1 MIQGVNK
8 EYIFNKNEYIENYLN
23 IIKENK
29 VNYNFTIMAYCIMNN
44 HAHFLVYTENVD
56 DLGKF
61 MHKVNL
67 LYAQMYNKK
76 ENRCGVLFRNRY
88 KTEPIYE
95 RKHLLN
101 CIKYIHNNP
110 VKAKIVSRCD
120 EYKYSSYTD
129 YINNKGVAKSKIL
142 EEIFGSNCNFAEL
155 FKETVNM
162 RFMDIDTESREEI
175 NEYIISGLRKF
186 EKDYEKTTFEI
197 LSSRDLLKKLIYY
210 LNSELRLKYVE
221 IRDFFEIPRGTM
233 DDLKQNNKT
242 LF

>member
-1 MIQGVNK
+1 MVQGVNK
-8 EYIFNKNEYIENYLN
+8 EYIFNKNEYIEKYLN

-29 VNYNFTIMAYCIMNN
+29 ANYNFTIMAYCIMNN
-44 HAHFLVYTENVD
+44 HAHFLVYTENIED
-56 DLGKF
+56 FGKF

-67 LYAQMYNKK
+67 IYAQMYNKK

-129 YINNKGVAKSKIL
+129 YINNKGVAKSKIVK
-142 EEIFGSNCNFAEL
+142 EIFGSKCNFL
-155 FKETVNM
+155 VMFNQVVNM
-162 RFMDIDTESREEI
+162 RFMDIDTESIEER
-175 NEYIISGLRKF
+175 NEYIISGIRKF
-186 EKDYEKTTFEI
+186 EKDYEKATFEI
-197 LSSRDLLKKLIYY
+197 LSSRNLLKKLIYY
-210 LNSELRLKYVE
+210 LNNELKLKYVE
-221 IRDFFEIPRGTM
+221 IRDFLEIPRGVM

>member
-44 HAHFLVYTENVD
+44 HAHFLVYTENIED
-56 DLGKF
+56 FGKF

>member
-1 MIQGVNK
+1 MVQGVNK
-8 EYIFNKNEYIENYLN
+8 EYIFNKNEYIEKYLN

-29 VNYNFTIMAYCIMNN
+29 ANYNFTIMAYCIMNN

-197 LSSRDLLKKLIYY
+197 LSSRNLLKKLIYY

>member
-1 MIQGVNK
+1 MVQGVNK
-8 EYIFNKNEYIENYLN
+8 EYIFNKNEYIEKYLN
-23 IIKENK
+23 IIKEYK
-29 VNYNFTIMAYCIMNN
+29 ANYNFTIMAYCIMNN